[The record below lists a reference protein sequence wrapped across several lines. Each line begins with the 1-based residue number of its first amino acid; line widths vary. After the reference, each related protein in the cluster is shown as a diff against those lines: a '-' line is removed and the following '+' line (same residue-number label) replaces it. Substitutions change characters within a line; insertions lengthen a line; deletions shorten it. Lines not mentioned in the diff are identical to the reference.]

1 MNLGDELRAALNQEA
16 DMQPTT
22 APDVDRLIIG
32 GRGRRRQRNLT
43 RAVVSGPRRRARRQ
57 WDLCRDTGRR

>member
-22 APDVDRLIIG
+22 RPDVDRLIVG
-32 GRGRRRQRNLT
+32 GRGTPSPRNLT
-43 RAVVSGPRRRARRQ
+43 RAVAPPWPSYSSAV
-57 WDLCRDTGRR
+57 GRTP